1 MNRKLF
7 SSALVA
13 SVCLATAIGAIAV
26 AQQSKDSKPGQ
37 AEVKLP
43 PGWTEADMQACA
55 MAGTPGKEHAHLAK
69 SVGTWAGKNTMWMA
83 PDTEPMKSECTS
95 TVTSIMDGRYTKTEF
110 KGEIPGMGPFH
121 GVGIN
126 GFDNVSQKFVATWI
140 DNHSTGILTGTGQLS
155 SDGKIM
161 TWNMVYNCPIAKK
174 PVTMRQ
180 VETTTGPNAMTL
192 EMFGPDPKSGKEFKM
207 MKIELTKK

>member
-13 SVCLATAIGAIAV
+13 SVCLATVAGAIAV

-43 PGWTEADMQACA
+43 PGWTEADMQACVI
-55 MAGTPGKEHAHLAK
+55 AGTPGKMHEHLAK
-69 SVGTWAGKNTMWMA
+69 QVGTWKGNCTMWMA
-83 PDTEPMKSECTS
+83 PGAEPVKSECASKVAT
-95 TVTSIMDGRYTKTEF
+95 IMDGRYTKMEF
-110 KGEIPGMGPFH
+110 SGELPGMGPYS
-121 GVGIN
+121 GLGIS

-140 DNHSTGILTGTGQLS
+140 DNHSTGIMTGTGELS
-155 SDGKIM
+155 PDGKTL
-161 TWNMVYNCPIAKK
+161 TWNYTYSCPIAKK

-180 VETTTGPNAMTL
+180 IDTMTSPTALTL
-192 EMFGPDPKSGKEFKM
+192 EAFGPDPKSGKEFKM